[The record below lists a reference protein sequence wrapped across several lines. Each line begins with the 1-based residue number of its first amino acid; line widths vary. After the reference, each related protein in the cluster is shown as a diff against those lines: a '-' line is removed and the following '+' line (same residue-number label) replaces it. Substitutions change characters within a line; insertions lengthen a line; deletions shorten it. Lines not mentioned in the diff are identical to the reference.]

1 MAIVDDVAAVAA
13 RLAERQPGL
22 HAPRIRAL
30 PGQVPVKRSPVPS
43 APLVAVAGVGG
54 DMLRPVEVDLREDH
68 FLVIGPPRS
77 GRSTALRTLA
87 ASLRRGT
94 PGLECYLLAP
104 RRSPLMEVDGW
115 TSMGKGA
122 DACRTM
128 AERLA
133 ALVEDR
139 VPDAPPVLVVVDDA
153 NEIGELLPLETLMR
167 RGRDAGVRLLAAAES
182 HATHRAFGGWVR
194 ELRNGRRGLLLMP
207 DPETDGD
214 LLGVRLPRSALAPA
228 APGRGYAVGDGIAEL
243 LQVAS

>member
-1 MAIVDDVAAVAA
+1 
-13 RLAERQPGL
+13 
-22 HAPRIRAL
+22 
-30 PGQVPVKRSPVPS
+30 
-43 APLVAVAGVGG
+43 
-54 DMLRPVEVDLREDH
+54 MLRPVEVDLREDH
-68 FLVIGPPRS
+68 FLVVGPPRS

-214 LLGVRLPRSALAPA
+214 LLGVRLPRSALAPP